1 MFKKKINIYSL
12 ILIVLVLT
20 MTIIF
25 YDKLPEE
32 IPIHWN
38 LKGEVDNYVS
48 KPFGAFLSP
57 LLMVAIWL
65 GMKFLPNIDPRRH
78 NYKKFESSYEIAIG
92 VLVTFAFVLQMAIIL
107 SSLGYDISMDRIIM
121 VMAGVMFVV
130 IGNYLPKAKS
140 NFFYGIKTPWTLSS
154 EISWKKTHRLGGRLF
169 VVSGLAIILSS
180 LLFNETVRVVVMILT
195 LLAVAIVPIWAS
207 YFYAKED

>member
-140 NFFYGIKTPWTLSS
+140 NFFYGIKTPWTLSC

>member
-25 YDKLPEE
+25 YDRLPEE

>member
-1 MFKKKINIYSL
+1 
-12 ILIVLVLT
+12 

>member
-1 MFKKKINIYSL
+1 
-12 ILIVLVLT
+12 
-20 MTIIF
+20 
-25 YDKLPEE
+25 
-32 IPIHWN
+32 
-38 LKGEVDNYVS
+38 
-48 KPFGAFLSP
+48 
-57 LLMVAIWL
+57 
-65 GMKFLPNIDPRRH
+65 
-78 NYKKFESSYEIAIG
+78 
-92 VLVTFAFVLQMAIIL
+92 
-107 SSLGYDISMDRIIM
+107 
-121 VMAGVMFVV
+121 MFVV

>member
-121 VMAGVMFVV
+121 VMVGVMFVV

>member
-195 LLAVAIVPIWAS
+195 LLAVVIVPIWAS

>member
-48 KPFGAFLSP
+48 KPFGAFLSS
-57 LLMVAIWL
+57 
-65 GMKFLPNIDPRRH
+65 ID
-78 NYKKFESSYEIAIG
+78 G
-92 VLVTFAFVLQMAIIL
+92 
-107 SSLGYDISMDRIIM
+107 GYL
-121 VMAGVMFVV
+121 AG
-130 IGNYLPKAKS
+130 Y
-140 NFFYGIKTPWTLSS
+140 
-154 EISWKKTHRLGGRLF
+154 
-169 VVSGLAIILSS
+169 
-180 LLFNETVRVVVMILT
+180 
-195 LLAVAIVPIWAS
+195 AV
-207 YFYAKED
+207 FT

>member
-121 VMAGVMFVV
+121 VMSGVMFVV

>member
-180 LLFNETVRVVVMILT
+180 LLFNDTVRVVVMILT

>member
-107 SSLGYDISMDRIIM
+107 SSLGYTISMDRIIM

>member
-25 YDKLPEE
+25 YDRLPEE

-65 GMKFLPNIDPRRH
+65 GMQFLPNIDPRRH

>member
-121 VMAGVMFVV
+121 VMAGVIFVV

>member
-107 SSLGYDISMDRIIM
+107 FSLGYDISMDRIIM
-121 VMAGVMFVV
+121 VMAGVIFVV